1 MNISSNSSETDLQ
14 KICNPLM
21 RKYFSLA
28 VITFSWT
35 VPLSAQ
41 EILQIDTIKN
51 LDEVI
56 VTYQAGKRTPITFQN
71 ISSKELKAKSTGQE
85 PSFLLAETPSVTNY
99 SDAGNS
105 QGYSYFRIR
114 GIDQTRINI
123 TLDGVP
129 LNEPEDQG
137 AYFSNYPDILNSVS
151 KLQIQRGVG
160 ITKNGVA
167 SYGGNIQLFSPNLQ
181 DSTRTTF
188 GLGYGS
194 FNSFRAFGEYNSGVK
209 NKKALYV
216 RASQI
221 YSDGYKYH
229 SSNNSQSVYLS
240 GGLFNER
247 STWKLNVLAGQ
258 QRNGLA
264 WLGVSDSIISIDR
277 RTNANAEQERD
288 RFVQYLT
295 QLQNSWE
302 INSSSFLQSSIYYTY
317 LKGNYDF
324 DFNNFLGLP
333 STEELY
339 NYAFQSNLVGFFS
352 NYNYS
357 KKKLSWTTGIHGNI
371 YSRKHTGGE
380 KAMGTLYQNT
390 GFKNEISGFT
400 KADYAINWLMLFADI
415 QYRYV
420 SFDYKGT
427 VPFNKIDWNFINPK
441 AGVSALLNEYSTI
454 YYSVGRIGR
463 EPTRNDMFGG
473 NDDLQ
478 ADSSGNPALSNSLAE
493 YVTNHEL
500 GFRFQKRKLNVNLN
514 LFLMDFE
521 NEIVLDGK
529 LGPNG
534 LALTNNVEQSIRT
547 GIEINV
553 SYKVG
558 KYFSL
563 VNHSSFNYSRI
574 KEQTEEFSPIL
585 TPPIIINQEAM
596 FAKSNFSV
604 ALSARYQHGSF
615 IDFANEQ
622 TLKGYFL
629 LNSRG
634 SISYEKFRFSLFL
647 NNMTNAEYFNQGY
660 VDFDGSR
667 KYFVQAPFNLY
678 ASIQFD
684 F

>member
-1 MNISSNSSETDLQ
+1 MVDLNPVKSGESIIKQFGIDQQ
-14 KICNPLM
+14 KIGNPLM
-21 RKYFSLA
+21 TKYFSLA
-28 VITFSWT
+28 VITFLRT
-35 VPLSAQ
+35 IPLLAQ
-41 EILQIDTIKN
+41 EIVQIDTIKN

-71 ISSKELKAKSTGQE
+71 ISSKELKSKSTGQE

-167 SYGGNIQLFSPNLQ
+167 SYGGSIQLFSPNLQ
-181 DSTRTTF
+181 DSTGTTF

-209 NKKALYV
+209 NKKAIYV

-229 SSNNSQSVYLS
+229 SANNSQSVYFS
-240 GGLFNER
+240 GGLFNET

-264 WLGVSDSIISIDR
+264 WLGVSDSIISMDR
-277 RTNANAEQERD
+277 RINANAEQEKD
-288 RFVQYLT
+288 RFFQYLT
-295 QLQNSWE
+295 QLQNSWQ
-302 INSSSFLQSSIYYTY
+302 INPSSFLQSSIYYTY

-352 NYNYS
+352 NYTYS
-357 KKKLSWTTGIHGNI
+357 KKTISWTTGIHGNI
-371 YSRKHTGGE
+371 YSRKHTGSE
-380 KAMGTLYQNT
+380 KALGTLYQNT
-390 GFKNEISGFT
+390 GLKNEMSVFT

-420 SFDYKGT
+420 DFDYNGS
-427 VPFNKIDWNFINPK
+427 VPFQKNP
-441 AGVSALLNEYSTI
+441 
-454 YYSVGRIGR
+454 
-463 EPTRNDMFGG
+463 
-473 NDDLQ
+473 
-478 ADSSGNPALSNSLAE
+478 
-493 YVTNHEL
+493 
-500 GFRFQKRKLNVNLN
+500 
-514 LFLMDFE
+514 
-521 NEIVLDGK
+521 
-529 LGPNG
+529 
-534 LALTNNVEQSIRT
+534 
-547 GIEINV
+547 GI
-553 SYKVG
+553 
-558 KYFSL
+558 L
-563 VNHSSFNYSRI
+563 
-574 KEQTEEFSPIL
+574 
-585 TPPIIINQEAM
+585 
-596 FAKSNFSV
+596 
-604 ALSARYQHGSF
+604 
-615 IDFANEQ
+615 
-622 TLKGYFL
+622 
-629 LNSRG
+629 
-634 SISYEKFRFSLFL
+634 
-647 NNMTNAEYFNQGY
+647 
-660 VDFDGSR
+660 
-667 KYFVQAPFNLY
+667 
-678 ASIQFD
+678 SIQ
-684 F
+684 